1 MAGLAPIAEAD
12 RNAAGTAA
20 LSELEKRLL
29 DEYQRG
35 FPLSPRP
42 YRDIAWQMGSDEATV
57 IAALDRLTRAGLISR
72 IGAVVTPHKAGWS
85 TLAAMAVP
93 PRRLEQVADL
103 VSSYPEV
110 NHNYEREHR
119 LNLWFVVT
127 GPDVLHVGSVLKAIE
142 ARSGLAVLDL
152 PLVEA
157 YRLDLGF
164 PLQWN

>member
-1 MAGLAPIAEAD
+1 MH
-12 RNAAGTAA
+12 AANESPGTAD
-20 LSELEKRLL
+20 LCSLTPLQKRLL
-29 DEYQRG
+29 NDFQRD

-42 YRDIAWQMGSDEATV
+42 FAVLARRLGCDEATV
-57 IAALDRLTRAGLISR
+57 IATLRRLRDDGLISR
-72 IGAVVTPHKAGWS
+72 VGAVMTPHRVGWS

-93 PRRLEQVADL
+93 PHRLTEVAEA
-103 VSSYPEV
+103 VSAHSQI

-127 GPDVLHVGSVLKAIE
+127 AGDKRAVAEVLDAIAAE
-142 ARSGLAVLDL
+142 TGLEVLDL

-164 PLQWN
+164 PLQWT